1 MKTKTKLWALFLAC
15 MMLIVLLPGS
25 VLAVGST
32 NVSINGLN
40 LESGRI
46 YKYGE
51 GTVLFDSATN
61 TLVLENA
68 TIEEGGDTPV
78 PVLGISGD
86 LTIEIKGNNTIT
98 SLEKRPIFIG
108 LYTDGTA
115 NVTFKGSG
123 EDKLTIVT
131 NGDALQADGGNITID
146 GCTVNITS
154 NNWGGISAYEL
165 NNSSGLVGGN
175 LTIQNHANVT
185 VNTYTEALYA
195 DKVVTI
201 SDSNVTLNTFASSLV
216 GANGIN
222 VSDSTVAATSTGD
235 KYNALYSAFGTI
247 NISNSAVEAYTIY
260 DYSYPA
266 IWGNTVSISNNS
278 NILADSNG
286 DSAIYSVVEC
296 NILDSDLKV
305 EGYYDAICSKGAINI
320 NNGKVE
326 ASSNDES
333 ACGLYAV
340 NKISIS
346 GSPDI
351 IAYGGIDAE
360 EIAITPNAGEKLE
373 VKVGDRANGDAGA
386 THFKDSPYAESV
398 TFTVDDDL
406 WKNTYAH
413 IKPYAHVEEPTLPTC
428 AGDKD
433 KNCDGVVTCDEEKGA
448 GWTWN
453 NTLKVCEYTGG
464 KDYIVVNTSAK

>member
-165 NNSSGLVGGN
+165 NNSSGLVGGI
-175 LTIQNHANVT
+175 LKHF
-185 VNTYTEALYA
+185 
-195 DKVVTI
+195 
-201 SDSNVTLNTFASSLV
+201 TLIKLSQLV
-216 GANGIN
+216 I
-222 VSDSTVAATSTGD
+222 VM
-235 KYNALYSAFGTI
+235 LHL
-247 NISNSAVEAYTIY
+247 
-260 DYSYPA
+260 
-266 IWGNTVSISNNS
+266 
-278 NILADSNG
+278 IL
-286 DSAIYSVVEC
+286 
-296 NILDSDLKV
+296 LLH
-305 EGYYDAICSKGAINI
+305 
-320 NNGKVE
+320 
-326 ASSNDES
+326 
-333 ACGLYAV
+333 L
-340 NKISIS
+340 
-346 GSPDI
+346 
-351 IAYGGIDAE
+351 
-360 EIAITPNAGEKLE
+360 
-373 VKVGDRANGDAGA
+373 
-386 THFKDSPYAESV
+386 
-398 TFTVDDDL
+398 
-406 WKNTYAH
+406 
-413 IKPYAHVEEPTLPTC
+413 
-428 AGDKD
+428 
-433 KNCDGVVTCDEEKGA
+433 
-448 GWTWN
+448 
-453 NTLKVCEYTGG
+453 
-464 KDYIVVNTSAK
+464 